1 MVREAWFS
9 KDAVI
14 TLERASAA
22 STNEIEGSV
31 TSFSESGGE
40 KSVEYINVFGGG
52 KIVKE
57 NRQEPFEVQ
66 MDVIPTDLTF
76 FEPLYGAASTES
88 STEVVASNESAN
100 TDYRITITW
109 ADGFSS
115 ASPDVP
121 NSGEATRYT
130 YVNANATTVT
140 PTEDADGEL
149 TATITFS
156 VGGQDKSGDPQ
167 VFKEYTENAATAPLL
182 TPFGRDDTRV
192 AFDSYV

>member
-14 TLERASAA
+14 TLERASAG
-22 STNEIEGSV
+22 STSEIEGSV
-31 TSFSESGGE
+31 TSFSESGGD
-40 KSVEYINVFGGG
+40 KSVDYIDVFGGG

-57 NRQEPFEVQ
+57 NRQEAFEVA

-76 FEPLYGAASTES
+76 FEPLYGAASTET
-88 STEVVASNESAN
+88 STEVVKSTETAN
-100 TDYRITITW
+100 TDYRVTITW
-109 ADGFSS
+109 ADGFSVG
-115 ASPDVP
+115 SPDEP

-149 TATITFS
+149 TASITFS
-156 VGGQDKSGDPQ
+156 VGGQDKDSNPQ
-167 VFKEYTENAATAPLL
+167 VFKEYTSNAATIPLL
-182 TPFGRDDTRV
+182 EPYGRDDTRV
-192 AFDSYV
+192 AFGSYE